1 MTFVCLDTIHYIQ
14 GRFTYITIMLFLI
27 NDLNG
32 LITDELKV
40 ASIDRPHSESFLLD
54 FSGICHMLDVQ
65 TSRFLIA

>member
-14 GRFTYITIMLFLI
+14 GQFTYITIMLFLL

-40 ASIDRPHSESFLLD
+40 ASLDRPHSESFLLD
-54 FSGICHMLDVQ
+54 FSGICRMLDVQ